1 VIGYVGSSGYSTGP
15 HLDFRVKRHGSYI
28 NPLNMKSPPTNP
40 VPQQEMTRFKK
51 EASLLA
57 QEIAIPF
64 PENKIMKAGTTV
76 DPTNG

>member
-1 VIGYVGSSGYSTGP
+1 
-15 HLDFRVKRHGSYI
+15 
-28 NPLNMKSPPTNP
+28 MKSPPTNP